1 MTKTEWRKRIKQL
14 LISMDENNRRMKSEK
29 IAALLFKTEQ
39 WQKSRCIG
47 ITVSRNFELD
57 TSLIIKKAWDE
68 GKTVSVPKCYSAD
81 KKMEFREMKSND
93 DLENVYMD
101 LYEPILE
108 KTKLISKDQIDL
120 LIVPGLIFDKKG
132 YRIGYGGGY
141 YDRFLQGY
149 QGSTV
154 SIAFE
159 FQTAEEL
166 PHEDFDIPVDK
177 IMTENG
183 NFI

>member
-1 MTKTEWRKRIKQL
+1 MTKTEWRKKIKNL
-14 LISMDENNRRMKSEK
+14 LVSMDKEDRKIKSKK
-29 IAALLFKTEQ
+29 IALQLFNTEY
-39 WQKSRCIG
+39 WKKSNSIG

-57 TSLIIKKAWDE
+57 TSPIIKKAWDE
-68 GKTVSVPKCYSAD
+68 GKTVCVPKCYSAD
-81 KKMEFREMKSND
+81 KKMEFREMKSHD

-101 LYEPILE
+101 LYEPIVE
-108 KTKLISKDQIDL
+108 RTKELTQEHIDL
-120 LIVPGLIFDKKG
+120 LIVPGLVFDKKG

-149 QGSTV
+149 QGSTL

-177 IMTENG
+177 IMTETG
-183 NFI
+183 YFI